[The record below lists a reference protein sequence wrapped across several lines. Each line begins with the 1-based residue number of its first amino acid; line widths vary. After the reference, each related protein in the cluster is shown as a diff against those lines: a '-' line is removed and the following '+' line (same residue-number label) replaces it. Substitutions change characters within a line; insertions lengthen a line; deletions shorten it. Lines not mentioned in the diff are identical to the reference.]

1 MSKNIQ
7 GAELVSLGAESEF
20 CEADSLP
27 EVVLRLFSV
36 FCKTDDRP
44 MLALEPL
51 SFCKG
56 KVPLETVFNSEWPFT
71 FVEVPIVYGSRRCQ
85 LITLL
90 VYSRKKNSIERNWS
104 VLQM

>member
-1 MSKNIQ
+1 
-7 GAELVSLGAESEF
+7 
-20 CEADSLP
+20 
-27 EVVLRLFSV
+27 
-36 FCKTDDRP
+36 

-56 KVPLETVFNSEWPFT
+56 IVPLDTVFNSEWPFN
-71 FVEVPIVYGSRRCQ
+71 FVEVPVAYDSRRCQ

-90 VYSRKKNSIERNWS
+90 LLIRLKGKKENRS